1 MGSGQQTIYGSIS
14 LSGEVM
20 IIELIGTWLL
30 VGFVTAIGW
39 GTAQKVVVEPYVN
52 PAIEKV
58 MPQPQNPQPTNPDN
72 K

>member
-1 MGSGQQTIYGSIS
+1 
-14 LSGEVM
+14 M

>member
-1 MGSGQQTIYGSIS
+1 
-14 LSGEVM
+14 M

-39 GTAQKVVVEPYVN
+39 GTAQKTVVEPYIN

-58 MPQPQNPQPTNPDN
+58 IPTKSEAPNNDN